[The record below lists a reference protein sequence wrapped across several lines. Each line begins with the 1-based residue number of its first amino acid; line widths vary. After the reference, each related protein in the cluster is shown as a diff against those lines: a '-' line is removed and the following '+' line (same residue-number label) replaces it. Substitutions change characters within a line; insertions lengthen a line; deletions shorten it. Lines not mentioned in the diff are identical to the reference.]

1 MKRRGV
7 LSLLAGSAVAGPQM
21 AKSAIASGMEGLS
34 LGGAG
39 LFGGSLS
46 GYGINET
53 AQTLHSE
60 NYDPTEWPRKE
71 LADFLGR
78 SMEEKRRRRLEMH
91 VNQLDPDIAV
101 MNSLSLTT
109 KVRMQRDRNFE
120 RSEAEQRGYLER
132 QLQKALEHLI

>member
-39 LFGGSLS
+39 LFGGGVDYGGLS
-46 GYGINET
+46 VASGRDT
-53 AQTLHSE
+53 SE

-78 SMEEKRRRRLEMH
+78 SMEEKRRRRLEMSVH
-91 VNQLDPDIAV
+91 QLDPDIAV

>member
-34 LGGAG
+34 LSGVGM
-39 LFGGSLS
+39 FGGSFG
-46 GYGINET
+46 GYGVDP